1 MQIYLRLGLKLK
13 KIALLGLNQWQWLK
27 PYIEFNTQKR
37 IAAEKNEDKDG
48 KTLHKLM
55 NNAGYNKTI
64 QNLRNRINVKLVSNE
79 KRLFIKYVKTK
90 LYVTQNIGQ

>member
-1 MQIYLRLGLKLK
+1 
-13 KIALLGLNQWQWLK
+13 
-27 PYIEFNTQKR
+27 
-37 IAAEKNEDKDG
+37 
-48 KTLHKLM
+48 M
-55 NNAGYNKTI
+55 NNAGYEKTI